1 MTFRVRID
9 PVALRQIDE
18 FAAYLRNYDEDFAV
32 EQIERLDRILSA
44 NLGESPL
51 TWSYSPSPARPTG
64 PTCSVSAAAP
74 NTGSSIPSTRMN
86 GRSTSSSSGTPCAIP
101 KDWNCDKPPRQA
113 RIATASV
120 QARFSRALPRARQGD
135 PCGAACGRL

>member
-9 PVALRQIDE
+9 PVALGQIDE

-51 TWSYSPSPARPTG
+51 IWSYFAFTG
-64 PTCSVSAAAP
+64 AP
-74 NTGSSIPSTRMN
+74 YRAYLFRV
-86 GRSTSSSSGTPCAIP
+86 GRRTQYWIIYTVDEDERTVDILQF
-101 KDWNCDKPPRQA
+101 WNAMR
-113 RIATASV
+113 
-120 QARFSRALPRARQGD
+120 D
-135 PCGAACGRL
+135 PERLEL